1 MYETPITIY
10 PDRNSST
17 FNDLSTVSFQK
28 EQEGLIKDLQTHF
41 VQRDSRSKVHHRV
54 LMHQDRHSIGGK
66 MGFTIEMDNKLCE
79 MNITHFIIQLKCVCN
94 VRALTGDKQIQFAI
108 DIATETVH

>member
-1 MYETPITIY
+1 
-10 PDRNSST
+10 
-17 FNDLSTVSFQK
+17 
-28 EQEGLIKDLQTHF
+28 
-41 VQRDSRSKVHHRV
+41 
-54 LMHQDRHSIGGK
+54 

-108 DIATETVH
+108 DIATETVHQ